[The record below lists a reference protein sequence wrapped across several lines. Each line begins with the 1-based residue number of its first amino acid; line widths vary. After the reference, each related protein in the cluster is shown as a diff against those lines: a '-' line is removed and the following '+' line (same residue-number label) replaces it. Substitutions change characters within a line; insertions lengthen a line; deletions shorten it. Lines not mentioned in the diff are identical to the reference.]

1 MVALNVFLKSVKGK
15 RRRARSGCRGGTSGR
30 GHKGYKARS
39 GSVVKGFEGG
49 QTPIY
54 RRLPRR
60 GFVSKKTDSAISVIS
75 LKRLASFVKDG
86 ICDIDIEKLK
96 DKKIIKNDCR
106 QVKLIGSS
114 VDASVIDGIKEI
126 SVTFASNGVA
136 DFLKKSGVK
145 LVLEQK

>member
-1 MVALNVFLKSVKGK
+1 MIALNVFLKSVKSK

-39 GSVVKGFEGG
+39 GSVV
-49 QTPIY
+49 TPIY

-60 GFVSKKTDSAISVIS
+60 GFVSKKVDSVSVVS
-75 LKRLASFVKDG
+75 LKRLTSFVKDG
-86 ICDIDIEKLK
+86 IFDINVEKLK
-96 DKKIIKNDCR
+96 DKKIIKNNCQ
-106 QVKLIGSS
+106 QVKLVGSGI
-114 VDASVIDGIKEI
+114 DASAIDGIKEI
-126 SVTFASNGVA
+126 SVTFASNGVI

>member
-1 MVALNVFLKSVKGK
+1 MVALNVFLKSVKSK

-60 GFVSKKTDSAISVIS
+60 GFVSKKTNSVSVVS
-75 LKRLASFVKDG
+75 LKRLMSFIKDG
-86 ICDIDIEKLK
+86 IFDINVEKLK
-96 DKKIIKNDCR
+96 DKKIIKDSCH
-106 QVKLIGSS
+106 QVKLVGSCI
-114 VDASVIDGIKEI
+114 DASEIEGIKEI
-126 SVTFASNGVA
+126 SVTFASNRVV

>member
-1 MVALNVFLKSVKGK
+1 MIALNVFLKSVKSK
-15 RRRARSGCRGGTSGR
+15 RRCARSGCRGGTSGR

-60 GFVSKKTDSAISVIS
+60 GFVSKKIDSVSVVS
-75 LKRLASFVKDG
+75 LKRLTSFVKDG
-86 ICDIDIEKLK
+86 IFDINVEKLK
-96 DKKIIKNDCR
+96 DKKIIKNNCH
-106 QVKLIGSS
+106 QVKLVGSGI
-114 VDASVIDGIKEI
+114 DASAIDGIKEI
-126 SVTFASNGVA
+126 SVTFASNGVI

>member
-1 MVALNVFLKSVKGK
+1 MVALNVFLKSVKSK

-60 GFVSKKTDSAISVIS
+60 GFVSKKTDSVSVVS
-75 LKRLASFVKDG
+75 LKRLMSFIKDG
-86 ICDIDIEKLK
+86 IFDINVEKLK
-96 DKKIIKNDCR
+96 DKKIIKDSCH
-106 QVKLIGSS
+106 QVKLVGSCI
-114 VDASVIDGIKEI
+114 DASEIEGIKEI
-126 SVTFASNGVA
+126 SVTFASNRVV